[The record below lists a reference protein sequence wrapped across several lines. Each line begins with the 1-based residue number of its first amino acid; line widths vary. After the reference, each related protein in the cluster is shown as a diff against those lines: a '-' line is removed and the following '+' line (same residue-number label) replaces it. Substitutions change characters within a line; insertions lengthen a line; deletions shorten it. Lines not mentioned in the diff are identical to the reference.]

1 MPDPRRLN
9 LSWRDLPAEL
19 RAALMD
25 KLAGL
30 YEQDSDES
38 AFDSLAVDKQQA
50 LFILTHRL
58 RELSLWA
65 AVERVE
71 NVYGEGGVGMNFA
84 ARPTLLEM
92 LRRHPRFTRW
102 LAAHRGTSGGFL
114 ERGRSRA
121 ALHFLYTEVEARRWG
136 VHFDLY
142 SPLTSPL
149 SAWQHLWHEKVRGLR
164 PDWRMIKESI
174 SS

>member
-1 MPDPRRLN
+1 MPDPRRLG

-50 LFILTHRL
+50 LLILTHRL

-92 LRRHPRFTRW
+92 LRRHPRFMDLSRY
-102 LAAHRGTSGGFL
+102 
-114 ERGRSRA
+114 RSRGNVIA
-121 ALHFLYTEVEARRWG
+121 QTDKTASGRKL
-136 VHFDLY
+136 
-142 SPLTSPL
+142 
-149 SAWQHLWHEKVRGLR
+149 
-164 PDWRMIKESI
+164 
-174 SS
+174 